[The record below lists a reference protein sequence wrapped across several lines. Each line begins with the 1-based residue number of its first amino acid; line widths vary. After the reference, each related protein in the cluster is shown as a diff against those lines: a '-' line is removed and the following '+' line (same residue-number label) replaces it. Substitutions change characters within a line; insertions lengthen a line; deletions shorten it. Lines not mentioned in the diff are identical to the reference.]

1 MEKRL
6 VTLATHTN
14 KKALILK
21 DLLERYQIPVTIERL
36 DGANET
42 DIATSVRV
50 RVFESDLSRALT
62 LVESER
68 LFSYDDENTYL
79 VDDGRPRILV
89 PVDFSDYSLNACRVA
104 FGIAKEYQAKVKI
117 LNIFY
122 NPYYPMSLPL
132 AETFYKTEE
141 EDRESRDIL
150 SRVQEQ
156 MKNLLATIDEE
167 TADGKIPSINYSYSL
182 REGTADEEIAEYAKS
197 YKPSLIVMGTKGSD
211 HNEVNALG
219 SVTANVIDMV
229 DIPVLTIPRY
239 TIYTESSKLNHV
251 AFCTNFSQRDLIT
264 FDLLVDFV
272 KRNKSTA
279 KITMLHFEQ
288 HRKKQQLCDE
298 KLAKLKE
305 YMINR
310 YPDLD
315 ISFKLI
321 NTDDMIES
329 MAKYIEDEDVNLV
342 AVNSSRR
349 NLFVRI
355 FVPSVSRKILARSKA
370 PMLVLRTPK

>member
-1 MEKRL
+1 MDERL

-14 KKALILK
+14 RKALILK
-21 DLLERYQIPVTIERL
+21 DLLERHQIQVTIEKL
-36 DGANET
+36 NGSSPT

-50 RVFESDLSRALT
+50 RVRESDLPRALM

-79 VDDGRPRILV
+79 VDDGHPRILV

-104 FGIAKEYQAKVKI
+104 FGLAKEYDAKIKI
-117 LNIFY
+117 LNVFY
-122 NPYYPMSLPL
+122 NPYYPMALPL
-132 AETFYKTEE
+132 AEVFYKTED
-141 EDRESRDIL
+141 EDRESQDIL
-150 SRVQEQ
+150 SRVQQQ
-156 MKNLLATIDEE
+156 MKNLLSVIDQE
-167 TADGKIPSINYSYSL
+167 TAEGKLPAVNYSYSL
-182 REGTADEEIAEYAKS
+182 REGIADEEIAEYCKS
-197 YKPSLIVMGTKGSD
+197 YKPSIIVMGTKGSD

-239 TIYTESSKLNHV
+239 TVYTESAKMRHV
-251 AFCTNFSQRDLIT
+251 VFFTNFSQRDLMT
-264 FDLLVDFV
+264 FDLMADFV
-272 KRNKSTA
+272 KRNNSA
-279 KITMLHFEQ
+279 SRITLLHFEPSR
-288 HRKKQQLCDE
+288 RKQVLNED
-298 KLAKLKE
+298 KLQKIRE
-305 YMINR
+305 YLGNR
-310 YPDLD
+310 YPLFDIDL
-315 ISFKLI
+315 KLI
-321 NTDDMIES
+321 EAEDAIES
-329 MAKYIEDEDVNLV
+329 VAKYIEEENVDLI